1 MSTIFSRV
9 SSPSAFRPTAC
20 SPNPKSSRP
29 YSGPNISSSAITLPE
44 TNSRERALRLEAKL
58 KYHLPGLIVL
68 EKTLYRQMDDPPRL
82 SPEELEKFRRENEEL
97 NARPEVREALRQR
110 LEKHYFEKWPRQKV
124 PMLGNVTP
132 LQAAKTE
139 KGRRKLTDLLDYFDR
154 IQDTDPAKRPKIDF
168 DKLRRMLGLLPKA
181 N

>member
-82 SPEELEKFRRENEEL
+82 SPEELEKFRRE
-97 NARPEVREALRQR
+97 
-110 LEKHYFEKWPRQKV
+110 
-124 PMLGNVTP
+124 
-132 LQAAKTE
+132 TE

-168 DKLRRMLGLLPKA
+168 DKRRRMLGLLPKA